1 MELVYK
7 IIICIL
13 TIIIAPIL
21 GGLIAGIDR
30 VISARFQSR
39 KGPSIFQPFWDL
51 FKLLGKE
58 KISTNYLQIIYVI
71 ISLAFAIAALLM
83 LVLKQDLLMLV
94 FVLAFSS
101 VSLIVGAMCV
111 RSPYSKI
118 GAQREIIQIL
128 AYEPVIILMAIGMFL
143 SIGMYPQMTG
153 TFSIEYIIQ
162 AQIDTNV
169 PIFYLLPLVFI
180 SFIFILTIKLRKSP
194 FDYSMSHH
202 AHQELIK
209 GLTTEFSGVQL
220 ALIEITHWIETVLY
234 LGLIMLFFANNI
246 WVGIIVAIVC
256 YFLEIVIDNISARTT
271 WQWMLKVTYGFAF
284 CLALA
289 NIIWL
294 YLKGGLM

>member
-1 MELVYK
+1 MDLVYK

-30 VISARFQSR
+30 VVSARFQSR

-58 KISTNYLQIIYVI
+58 RFSVNYLQIIYVI
-71 ISLAFAIAALLM
+71 VSLAFAVAALLM
-83 LVLKQDLLMLV
+83 LVLRQDLLMLV
-94 FVLAFSS
+94 FVLAFST

-128 AYEPVIILMAIGMFL
+128 AYEPVIILMAIGM
-143 SIGMYPQMTG
+143 
-153 TFSIEYIIQ
+153 
-162 AQIDTNV
+162 
-169 PIFYLLPLVFI
+169 YLLVGSFNINEIIYAQVTAGQPLFYYLPLLFI
-180 SFIFILTIKLRKSP
+180 SFVFILTIKLRKSP

-246 WVGIIVAIVC
+246 WIGIAVAVVC
-256 YFLEIVIDNISARTT
+256 YFLEIVIDNVSARTT